1 MSGKRVLV
9 VDDSK
14 SARVILR
21 KMLEQYDLAVDS
33 AESAEEALDYLRH
46 RRPDAI
52 FMDHMM
58 PGMDG
63 LEAVRIIK
71 DDPKTATIP
80 IMMYTSKEGEV
91 YVGQA
96 RALGAVGI
104 LPKEVE
110 PAELFKILRRINLV
124 PERRMQQDADTDA
137 EITVID
143 DASDLPLAAISEIS
157 RIAVETAEASHSAR
171 HAQLKQLFEA
181 QREKLQA
188 DFEAM
193 RQATGDAEPDA
204 GTGASGRGWVSG
216 IHHAPARR
224 WFVPAIIALFVAL
237 FFSPAIWLSDRFD
250 DLENELEDVRSELLA
265 RSEAL
270 PSGTGGET
278 FGLPAGEVADAGQGP
293 MNDDALLEAIE
304 WALNR
309 GGRFEAD
316 GPALGDA
323 QKEMLQGLLSYLA
336 SAGFRGEVRL
346 GVRFGEFCMTRNAY
360 GTLEI
365 APAELPIDQC
375 DVIGRRADPGPQ
387 LASEQTVSF
396 GSFLAS
402 SPLVNSGDIH
412 IAIYPVTADDDTRHP
427 GLPGSNLTAGEWN
440 RIAQLDNRIEISLV
454 PAEADR

>member
-21 KMLEQYDLAVDS
+21 KMLEQHELQVDTT
-33 AESAEEALDYLRH
+33 ESAEEALDYLRH

-124 PERRMQQDADTDA
+124 PERRIPQT
-137 EITVID
+137 ES
-143 DASDLPLAAISEIS
+143 ASDTEVTELEDVSELPLAMINEIS
-157 RIAVETAEASHSAR
+157 RIAVETAEVSHSAR
-171 HAQLKQLFEA
+171 HAQLKQLFEM
-181 QREKLQA
+181 QREHLQH
-188 DFEAM
+188 DLEDV
-193 RQATGDAEPDA
+193 RRDTRESVQHEVEEYLGA
-204 GTGASGRGWVSG
+204 GSMMVARAGR
-216 IHHAPARR
+216 HRR
-224 WFVPAIIALFVAL
+224 WFVPAAVLLFATL

-250 DLENELEDVRSELLA
+250 SLEKELAEVR
-265 RSEAL
+265 
-270 PSGTGGET
+270 T
-278 FGLPAGEVADAGQGP
+278 EVAVQQQAERSDFGDRVSGSGNADGSRSL

-309 GGRFEAD
+309 GGSFGVD
-316 GPALGDA
+316 GPALGDS
-323 QKEMLQGLLSYLA
+323 QKDMLQGLLAYLA

-365 APAELPIDQC
+365 APSDLPADQC
-375 DVIGRRADPGPQ
+375 DVIGRLSDPGPE

-402 SPLVNSGDIH
+402 SPLVNSGDIQ
-412 IAIYPVTADDDTRHP
+412 IAIYPVTGDESRYRPEASA
-427 GLPGSNLTAGEWN
+427 GNLTAGEWN
-440 RIAQLDNRIEISLV
+440 RMAQLENRVEISLV
-454 PAEADR
+454 PADTAR